1 MVTPG
6 LVGRF
11 TAAAEEAGAE
21 VVEARDQEA
30 AAAAVRALLE
40 KEGIETV
47 AAGPGQ
53 PDFGGGIRVVR
64 PNSAEE
70 FAGIRA
76 GVVRAD
82 SGAAETG
89 TLVRLDS
96 GDGEKLAW
104 TLPSLCVCL
113 LSSAGIV
120 PDLDSLSDV
129 IAGHLAGAARPG
141 PQVSLVTGPSR
152 TADIEGEL
160 TIGVQGPARLVIAL
174 YGEAQS

>member
-6 LVGRF
+6 LVARF
-11 TAAAEEAGAE
+11 TAAAVSAGAE
-21 VVEARDQEA
+21 VVEARDREA
-30 AAAAVRALLE
+30 AAAAVRALLDR
-40 KEGIETV
+40 EGIETV

-64 PNSAEE
+64 PNSADE

-76 GVVRAD
+76 AVVRAD
-82 SGAAETG
+82 YGAAETG
-89 TLVRLDS
+89 TLVRLDT

-113 LSSAGIV
+113 LSSAAIV
-120 PDLDSLSDV
+120 PDLDSLSAV
-129 IAGHLAGAARPG
+129 IAGHLGGAARPG

-160 TIGVQGPARLVIAL
+160 TIGVQGPARLVIVLAGD
-174 YGEAQS
+174 GES